1 MLRGLYTAYT
11 GMLNEQ
17 YRMDIM
23 SNNLANADTVG
34 FKKEGSTSQAYSEV
48 MAVKIKDTT
57 EDPNTPKRL
66 GNMSLGVKIGETYT
80 DFSQGSLRDTGNTYD
95 LALSGDGFFNIEFT
109 NKAGETSTKYTR
121 AGNFTLTK
129 EGYLTTKDGDYVL
142 GENGRIQ
149 LSTTA
154 GNTVIMEDG
163 SIYQDD
169 VLVTKLKITEFED
182 TNYLTHYGESMW
194 DAKEGAVAND
204 AAVLFTE
211 SIQPVQESLGLAIQ
225 ITADGLAQIVDEH
238 LRDVIIACI
247 QAADETTEL
256 VVVIQLIFL
265 GVNKTDMI
273 VDIISHVAVRLD
285 ANNVAGL
292 VLGRSVDQFD
302 ELLGLAGTLHAHNQ
316 SDHSKSL
323 LSFKIALWWN
333 FATLTI
339 T

>member
-57 EDPNTPKRL
+57 ENPNTPKRL

-129 EGYLTTKDGDYVL
+129 DGYLTTKDGDYVL

-154 GNTVIMEDG
+154 GNTVITEDG

-204 AAVLFTE
+204 ATDFRIHQGYVEMSNISVVTE
-211 SIQPVQESLGLAIQ
+211 MVNMISIQRQYEANQKLITTYDESLDKSVNQ
-225 ITADGLAQIVDEH
+225 I
-238 LRDVIIACI
+238 
-247 QAADETTEL
+247 
-256 VVVIQLIFL
+256 
-265 GVNKTDMI
+265 
-273 VDIISHVAVRLD
+273 
-285 ANNVAGL
+285 
-292 VLGRSVDQFD
+292 GRV
-302 ELLGLAGTLHAHNQ
+302 
-316 SDHSKSL
+316 
-323 LSFKIALWWN
+323 
-333 FATLTI
+333 
-339 T
+339 

>member
-57 EDPNTPKRL
+57 ENPNTPKRL

-121 AGNFTLTK
+121 AGSFVLTTD
-129 EGYLTTKDGDYVL
+129 GYLTTKDGDYVL
-142 GENGRIQ
+142 GQNGRIQ

-154 GNTVIMEDG
+154 GNTVIDENG
-163 SIYQDD
+163 NIYQDNQ
-169 VLVTKLKITEFED
+169 LVAKIKITEFED

-194 DAKEGAVAND
+194 DEKEGAVAND
-204 AAVLFTE
+204 ATDFKVHQGYLEMSNISVVTE
-211 SIQPVQESLGLAIQ
+211 MVNMISIQRQYEANQKLITTYDESL
-225 ITADGLAQIVDEH
+225 DKS
-238 LRDVIIACI
+238 
-247 QAADETTEL
+247 
-256 VVVIQLIFL
+256 
-265 GVNKTDMI
+265 VNQ
-273 VDIISHVAVRLD
+273 V
-285 ANNVAGL
+285 
-292 VLGRSVDQFD
+292 GR
-302 ELLGLAGTLHAHNQ
+302 
-316 SDHSKSL
+316 
-323 LSFKIALWWN
+323 I
-333 FATLTI
+333 
-339 T
+339 

>member
-57 EDPNTPKRL
+57 ENPNTPKRL

-80 DFSQGSLRDTGNTYD
+80 DFSQGSLRDTGNTYY

-121 AGNFTLTK
+121 AGSFVLTTD
-129 EGYLTTKDGDYVL
+129 GYLTTKDGDYVL
-142 GENGRIQ
+142 GQNGRIQ

-154 GNTVIMEDG
+154 GNTVIDENG
-163 SIYQDD
+163 NIYQDNQ
-169 VLVTKLKITEFED
+169 LVAKIKITEFED

-204 AAVLFTE
+204 ATDFKVHQGYLEMSNISVVTE
-211 SIQPVQESLGLAIQ
+211 MVNMISIQRQYEANQKLITTYDESL
-225 ITADGLAQIVDEH
+225 DKS
-238 LRDVIIACI
+238 
-247 QAADETTEL
+247 
-256 VVVIQLIFL
+256 
-265 GVNKTDMI
+265 VNQ
-273 VDIISHVAVRLD
+273 V
-285 ANNVAGL
+285 
-292 VLGRSVDQFD
+292 GR
-302 ELLGLAGTLHAHNQ
+302 
-316 SDHSKSL
+316 
-323 LSFKIALWWN
+323 I
-333 FATLTI
+333 
-339 T
+339 